1 MALLLTATLF
11 FLFIYNDNYKVTFNF
26 TIYFIT
32 FHMSN
37 INFRRPLFILFQW
50 PSNQN
55 IYDVF
60 DTALYL
66 VKKSQAILMIPL
78 AQRKVTK
85 GSLKLCML
93 LSVSGRLVQVLDEI
107 QYRSEIP
114 DSTSW
119 ESNSDSMTAVY
130 LTELYICF
138 SLILHLLTRK
148 QGWVLRLFSRPETS
162 GL

>member
-11 FLFIYNDNYKVTFNF
+11 FLLIYNDNYKVTFNF

-78 AQRKVTK
+78 APRKVTK
-85 GSLKLCML
+85 AVLNYVCYF
-93 LSVSGRLVQVLDEI
+93 LSPVVQFRFF
-107 QYRSEIP
+107 QSEIP

-148 QGWVLRLFSRPETS
+148 QGWVLRLFSKIGRAHV
-162 GL
+162 